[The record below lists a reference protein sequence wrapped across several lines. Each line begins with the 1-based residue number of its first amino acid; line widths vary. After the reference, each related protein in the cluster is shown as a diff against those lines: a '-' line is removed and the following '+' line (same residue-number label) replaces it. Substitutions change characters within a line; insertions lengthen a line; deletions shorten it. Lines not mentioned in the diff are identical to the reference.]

1 MAASTDPP
9 ATFCGATPSL
19 APTHRQ
25 PLAASSGQWDTA
37 KVAPNYSGEGYCLIT
52 PLEAEESN
60 EFEREDVGRRISRL
74 ALELVT
80 HLAGRDQ
87 TDRVLRLPTSI
98 RSPPRTA
105 STTPIPTSLALL
117 DPVAASFVG
126 LTVVGVVVV
135 VSAAPTVMVVVR
147 LTATSLQSTVVVV
160 VSSAGTATA
169 SQIFMNPTARIV

>member
-126 LTVVGVVVV
+126 LTVV
-135 VSAAPTVMVVVR
+135 
-147 LTATSLQSTVVVV
+147 
-160 VSSAGTATA
+160 
-169 SQIFMNPTARIV
+169 